1 MIDASTLER
10 IIDTANVIDVVQDYV
25 TLKRRG
31 ANYLGLCPFHNEKT
45 PSFTVSPAKNI
56 YKCFGCGKGG
66 NPVNFIMEHDHLS
79 YYEALKFLARKY
91 GIDFIEKEQTEEDIA
106 QKNIRE
112 SLEIVTGYG
121 QKYFSETLL
130 NHPDGKAIGLSYFKE
145 RGFSEKT
152 IQTFQLGYCTDK
164 RDEFTQSAIK
174 AGYNLEF
181 LVKTGLTVQHN
192 ERYFD
197 RFSGRVIFPIHALSG
212 KVIAFG
218 ARTLR
223 TDKETAKYLNSPE
236 SEIYYKSKIVYG
248 IYHAKKAISDKGKC
262 FLVEGYIDV
271 ISMFQAGIENVVASS
286 GTSLTVE
293 QVRLIKRFTDNITI
307 IYDGDKAGINAALR
321 GIDIIIEE
329 GMNVKVLLL
338 PEGEDPDSFSRKVS
352 SSELIDYVAKNET
365 DFIQFKTKILLKDV
379 NHDPAKKA
387 AVISDIV
394 KSIALIPNNLTRSLY
409 LKECSNILEVDES
422 VLYYELN
429 NHLIKN
435 ADQKRNKH
443 TDFPIQQK
451 IIQKQVPV
459 LSNKQFD
466 IVEKEIVRLL
476 LTYGDKELF
485 YTENNLSQSVAYY
498 IINEIK
504 NDDIIFSN
512 TLYQSIFELVTSF
525 YNDGNPIE
533 HKSFIH
539 NENPEI
545 CKLTIDLLTPVYE
558 LSKIWERRESVAISE
573 DLMLKIIIPKTI
585 INYKFYRI
593 KKEISEIEKLMKP
606 MSDLNDEQK
615 AIIQR
620 HKKLKEILLK
630 ITPLIGNRTI

>member
-121 QKYFSETLL
+121 QKYFSETLF
-130 NHPDGKAIGLSYFKE
+130 NHTDGKAIGLSYFKE
-145 RGFSEKT
+145 RGFSDKT

-164 RDEFTQSAIK
+164 RDDFTQSAIK
-174 AGYNLEF
+174 AGYKLEF

-192 ERYFD
+192 DRYFD

-212 KVIAFG
+212 KPIAFG

-329 GMNVKVLLL
+329 GLNVKVLLL

-379 NHDPAKKA
+379 NNDPAKKA

-409 LKECSNILEVDES
+409 LKECSNLLEVDES

-435 ADQKRNKH
+435 ADQKRVRRP
-443 TDFPIQQK
+443 DFPIQ
-451 IIQKQVPV
+451 IPLTPKQQPV
-459 LSNKQFD
+459 LSNKQFE
-466 IVEKEIVRLL
+466 IVEKEIIRLL

-485 YTENNLSQSVAYY
+485 TTETDESQTVANY
-498 IINEIK
+498 IVAEIK
-504 NDDIIFSN
+504 NDDIVFAN
-512 TLYQSIFELVTSF
+512 QLYQTMFDLISSF
-525 YNDGNPIE
+525 YNEGNPIE
-533 HKSFIH
+533 HKTFIH
-539 NENPEI
+539 NEDPEI
-545 CKLTIDLLTPVYE
+545 CKLTIDLLTPVYD
-558 LSKIWERRESVAISE
+558 LSKIWEKHDSFVTSE
-573 DLMLKIIIPKTI
+573 DLMLKEVVPKTI
-585 INYKFYRI
+585 ISYKYARI
-593 KKEISEIEKLMKP
+593 KKELSEIEKQLKAKLEDNQIQ
-606 MSDLNDEQK
+606 DLIK
-615 AIIQR
+615 R
-620 HKKLKEILLK
+620 HTILKQILIK
-630 ITPLIGNRTI
+630 ISMLIGNRTI

>member
-121 QKYFSETLL
+121 QKYFSETLF
-130 NHPDGKAIGLSYFKE
+130 NHTDGKAIGLSYFKE
-145 RGFSEKT
+145 RGFSDKT

-164 RDEFTQSAIK
+164 RDDFTQSAIK
-174 AGYNLEF
+174 AGYKLEF

-192 ERYFD
+192 DRYFD

-212 KVIAFG
+212 KPIAFG

-329 GMNVKVLLL
+329 GLNVKVLLL

-379 NHDPAKKA
+379 NNDPAKKA

-409 LKECSNILEVDES
+409 LKECSNLLEVDES

-435 ADQKRNKH
+435 ADQKRNKR
-443 TDFPIQQK
+443 TELPIQQT
-451 IIQKQVPV
+451 ITQKQPPV

-485 YTENNLSQSVAYY
+485 YTENDVSQSVAYY

-504 NDDIIFSN
+504 NDDIVFSN
-512 TLYQSIFELVTSF
+512 QLYQKVFELITSF

-533 HKSFIH
+533 HKTFIH

-545 CKLTIDLLTPVYE
+545 CKLTIDLLTPIYD
-558 LSKIWERRESVAISE
+558 LSKIWEKHDSFVTSE
-573 DLMLKIIIPKTI
+573 DLMLKEVVPKTI
-585 INYKFYRI
+585 ISYKYARI
-593 KKEISEIEKLMKP
+593 KKELSEIEKQL
-606 MSDLNDEQK
+606 K
-615 AIIQR
+615 AKLDDSQIQELIQR
-620 HKKLKEILLK
+620 HTILKQILIK
-630 ITPLIGNRTI
+630 ISMLIGNRTI

>member
-10 IIDTANVIDVVQDYV
+10 IIDTANIIDVVQDYV

-56 YKCFGCGKGG
+56 FKCFGCGKGG

-91 GIDFIEKEQTEEDIA
+91 NIDFIEKEQTEEDVVN
-106 QKNIRE
+106 KNIRE

-145 RGFSEKT
+145 RGFTDKT
-152 IQTFQLGYCTDK
+152 IQTFQLGYCTEK
-164 RDEFTQSAIK
+164 RDDFTQSAVK
-174 AGYNLEF
+174 AGYNIEY
-181 LVKTGLTVQHN
+181 LVKTGLTIQHN
-192 ERYFD
+192 DKYFD

-212 KVIAFG
+212 KAIAFG

-248 IYHAKKAISDKGKC
+248 IYHAKKAITDKGKC

-286 GTSLTVE
+286 GTSLTSD

-307 IYDGDKAGINAALR
+307 IYDADKAGINAALK

-338 PEGEDPDSFSRKVS
+338 PEGDDPDSLSRKLS
-352 SSELIDYVAKNET
+352 ASELIEYIAKNET

-379 NHDPAKKA
+379 NNDPAKKA
-387 AVISDIV
+387 AVINNIV
-394 KSIALIPNNLTRSLY
+394 GSIALIPNNLTRSLY
-409 LKECSNILEVDES
+409 LKECSSILEVDES

-435 ADQKRNKH
+435 ADQKRIRR
-443 TDFPIQQK
+443 TDFPVQIPITPKQQ
-451 IIQKQVPV
+451 PV
-459 LSNKQFD
+459 LSNKQFE

-485 YTENNLSQSVAYY
+485 STETNESQTVANY
-498 IINEIK
+498 IISEIK
-504 NDDIIFSN
+504 NDDIVFAN
-512 TLYQSIFELVTSF
+512 QLYSTMFELISSY
-525 YNDGNPIE
+525 YNEGNPIE
-533 HKSFIH
+533 HKTFIH
-539 NENPEI
+539 NENPAI
-545 CKLTIDLLTPVYE
+545 CKLTIDLLTPVYD
-558 LSKIWERRESVAISE
+558 LSKIWEKHDSFVTSE
-573 DLMLKIIIPKTI
+573 DLMLKEVVPKTI
-585 INYKFYRI
+585 ISYKYARI
-593 KKEISEIEKLMKP
+593 KKELSEIEKQLKAKLEDSEIQDLLKRHTILKQILMKI
-606 MSDLNDEQK
+606 SQ
-615 AIIQR
+615 
-620 HKKLKEILLK
+620 
-630 ITPLIGNRTI
+630 LIGNRTI

>member
-1 MIDASTLER
+1 MIDSSTLER
-10 IIDTANVIDVVQDYV
+10 IIDTANIIDVVQDYV

-56 YKCFGCGKGG
+56 FKCFGCGKGG

-91 GIDFIEKEQTEEDIA
+91 NIDFIEKEQTEEDVIN
-106 QKNIRE
+106 KNIRE

-145 RGFSEKT
+145 RGFTDKT
-152 IQTFQLGYCTDK
+152 IQTFQLGYCTEK
-164 RDEFTQSAIK
+164 RDDFTQSAVK
-174 AGYNLEF
+174 AGYNIEY
-181 LVKTGLTVQHN
+181 LVKTGLTIQHN
-192 ERYFD
+192 DKYFD

-212 KVIAFG
+212 KAIAFG

-248 IYHAKKAISDKGKC
+248 IYHAKKAITDKGKC

-286 GTSLTVE
+286 GTSLTPD

-307 IYDGDKAGINAALR
+307 IYDADKAGINAALK

-329 GMNVKVLLL
+329 GLNVKVLLL
-338 PEGEDPDSFSRKVS
+338 PEGDDPDSLSRKLS
-352 SSELIDYVAKNET
+352 SSELIDFIAKNET
-365 DFIQFKTKILLKDV
+365 DFIQFKTRILLKDV
-379 NHDPAKKA
+379 NNDPAKKA
-387 AVISDIV
+387 AVINNIV
-394 KSIALIPNNLTRSLY
+394 GSIALIPNNLTRSLY
-409 LKECSNILEVDES
+409 LKECSSILEVDES

-435 ADQKRNKH
+435 ADQKRIRRP
-443 TDFPIQQK
+443 DFPVQIPITPRQQ
-451 IIQKQVPV
+451 PV
-459 LSNKQFD
+459 LSNKQFE
-466 IVEKEIVRLL
+466 IVEKEIIRLL

-485 YTENNLSQSVAYY
+485 TTETNDSQTVANY
-498 IINEIK
+498 IVSEIK
-504 NDDIIFSN
+504 NDDIVFAN
-512 TLYQSIFELVTSF
+512 QLYKSMFELISSY
-525 YNDGNPIE
+525 YNEGSPIE
-533 HKSFIH
+533 HKTFIH

-545 CKLTIDLLTPVYE
+545 CKLTIDLLTPVYD
-558 LSKIWERRESVAISE
+558 LSKIWEKHDSFVTSE
-573 DLMLKIIIPKTI
+573 DLMLKEIVPKTI
-585 INYKFYRI
+585 ISYKYARI
-593 KKEISEIEKLMKP
+593 KKELSEIEKQLKIKLDDNQIQ
-606 MSDLNDEQK
+606 DLLK
-615 AIIQR
+615 R
-620 HKKLKEILLK
+620 HTLLKQILLK
-630 ITPLIGNRTI
+630 ISMLIGNRTI

>member
-1 MIDASTLER
+1 MIDASTVER
-10 IIDTANVIDVVQDYV
+10 IIDTANVIDVVQEYV

-91 GIDFIEKEQTEEDIA
+91 NIDFIEKEQTEEDIVN
-106 QKNIRE
+106 KNIRE

-130 NHPDGKAIGLSYFKE
+130 NHADGKAIGLSYFKE
-145 RGFSEKT
+145 RGFSDKT
-152 IQTFQLGYCTDK
+152 IQTFQLGYCTEK
-164 RDEFTQSAIK
+164 RDEFTQSALK
-174 AGYNLEF
+174 AGYNIEY
-181 LVKTGLTVQHN
+181 LVKTGLTIQHN
-192 ERYFD
+192 DRHFD

-248 IYHAKKAISDKGKC
+248 IYHAKKAITDKGKC

-286 GTSLTVE
+286 GTSLTVD

-307 IYDGDKAGINAALR
+307 IYDADKAGINAALK

-338 PEGEDPDSFSRKVS
+338 PEGDDPDSLSRKLS
-352 SSELIDYVAKNET
+352 SSELIEYIAKNET

-379 NHDPAKKA
+379 NNDPAKKS
-387 AVISDIV
+387 AVIHNIV
-394 KSIALIPNNLTRSLY
+394 GSIALIPNNLTRSLY
-409 LKECSNILEVDES
+409 LKECSSILEVDES

-435 ADQKRNKH
+435 ADQKRVRRP
-443 TDFPIQQK
+443 DFPIQ
-451 IIQKQVPV
+451 IPLTPKQQPV
-459 LSNKQFD
+459 LSNKQFE
-466 IVEKEIVRLL
+466 IVEKEIIRLL
-476 LTYGDKELF
+476 LTYGDKDLF
-485 YTENNLSQSVAYY
+485 TTETDESQTVANY
-498 IINEIK
+498 IVAEIK
-504 NDDIIFSN
+504 NDDIVFAN
-512 TLYQSIFELVTSF
+512 QLYQTMFDLISSF
-525 YNDGNPIE
+525 YNEGNPIE
-533 HKSFIH
+533 HKTFIH

-545 CKLTIDLLTPVYE
+545 CKLTIDLLTPVYD
-558 LSKIWERRESVAISE
+558 LSKIWEKHDSFVTSE
-573 DLMLKIIIPKTI
+573 DLMLKEVVPKTI
-585 INYKFYRI
+585 ISYKYARI
-593 KKEISEIEKLMKP
+593 KKELSEIEKQLKAKLEDNQIQ
-606 MSDLNDEQK
+606 DLIK
-615 AIIQR
+615 R
-620 HKKLKEILLK
+620 HTILKQILIK
-630 ITPLIGNRTI
+630 ISMLIGNRTI